1 MNIGING
8 INIKGD
14 KKKTLIRLVEI
25 LERKKF
31 KIFYSDT
38 LNKSFSK
45 TTYPNINKKNIS
57 IIDYVISFGGDG
69 TLLNTVSLIGK
80 SETKI
85 LGVNVGKLGFLSYD
99 VSEVFEQIIE
109 QIIKSNYTLE
119 KRSLVSI
126 SNKKEIIKKNFAL
139 NEISVIKKDSSSM
152 IKIHCY
158 INNKFICTYWS
169 DGLII
174 STPTGSTGY
183 SLSNGGSIVS
193 PESNVILLNP
203 IAPHN
208 INMRS
213 LVIPDNSNIKIDIEG
228 DNEVNL
234 SVDSRMYSISS
245 SNQIEI
251 SKADFTIKTIKFDDD
266 NFYKRLREKLFWGQ
280 DMRNKNINN

>member
-25 LERKKF
+25 LKRKKF
-31 KIFYSDT
+31 KIFFSET

-45 TTYPNINKKNIS
+45 MTYRNINQKNIS
-57 IIDYVISFGGDG
+57 IIDYIISFGGDG

-126 SNKKEIIKKNFAL
+126 SNKKETIKKNFAL

-183 SLSNGGSIVS
+183 SLSCGG
-193 PESNVILLNP
+193 PILAPDTKNLIITP
-203 IAPHN
+203 ISPHN
-208 INMRS
+208 LSLRS
-213 LVIPDNSNIKIDIEG
+213 IIIADDSKIKLKIENQGYNFLVSM
-228 DNEVNL
+228 
-234 SVDSRMYSISS
+234 DSRSYTFKGEQELI
-245 SNQIEI
+245 IKRAAF
-251 SKADFTIKTIKFDDD
+251 KANLIHPNNFDFFATLRKKLNWGFD
-266 NFYKRLREKLFWGQ
+266 LR
-280 DMRNKNINN
+280 N

>member
-25 LERKKF
+25 LKRKKF
-31 KIFYSDT
+31 KIFFSET

-45 TTYPNINKKNIS
+45 MTYRNINQKNIS
-57 IIDYVISFGGDG
+57 IIDYIISFGGDG

-158 INNKFICTYWS
+158 INNKFICNYWS

-183 SLSNGGSIVS
+183 SLSCGG
-193 PESNVILLNP
+193 PILAPDTKNLIITP
-203 IAPHN
+203 ISPHN
-208 INMRS
+208 LSLRS
-213 LVIPDNSNIKIDIEG
+213 IIIADDSKIKLKIENQGYNFLVSM
-228 DNEVNL
+228 
-234 SVDSRMYSISS
+234 DSRSYTFKGEQELI
-245 SNQIEI
+245 IKRAAF
-251 SKADFTIKTIKFDDD
+251 KANLIHPNNFDFFATLRKKLNWGFD
-266 NFYKRLREKLFWGQ
+266 LR
-280 DMRNKNINN
+280 N

>member
-25 LERKKF
+25 LKRKKF
-31 KIFYSDT
+31 KIFFSET

-45 TTYPNINKKNIS
+45 MTYRNINQKNIS
-57 IIDYVISFGGDG
+57 IIDYIISFGGDG

-126 SNKKEIIKKNFAL
+126 SNKKEIIKKSFAL

-183 SLSNGGSIVS
+183 SLSCGG
-193 PESNVILLNP
+193 PILAPDTKNLIITP
-203 IAPHN
+203 ISPHN
-208 INMRS
+208 LSLRS
-213 LVIPDNSNIKIDIEG
+213 IIIADDSKIKLKIENQGYNFLVSM
-228 DNEVNL
+228 
-234 SVDSRMYSISS
+234 DSRSYTFKGEQELI
-245 SNQIEI
+245 IKRAAF
-251 SKADFTIKTIKFDDD
+251 KANLIHPNNFDFFATLRKKLNWGFD
-266 NFYKRLREKLFWGQ
+266 LR
-280 DMRNKNINN
+280 N

>member
-8 INIKGD
+8 INIKGE
-14 KKKTLIRLVEI
+14 KKKILIRLVEI

-45 TTYPNINKKNIS
+45 ITYPNINQKNIS
-57 IIDYVISFGGDG
+57 IIDYFISFGGDG

-109 QIIKSNYTLE
+109 EIIRSNYTLE

-126 SNKKEIIKKNFAL
+126 SNKKEIIKNNFAL

-183 SLSNGGSIVS
+183 SLSCGG
-193 PESNVILLNP
+193 PILTPDTKNLIITP
-203 IAPHN
+203 ISPHN
-208 INMRS
+208 LSLRS
-213 LVIPDNSNIKIDIEG
+213 IIISDDSKIKLKIENQGYNFLVSM
-228 DNEVNL
+228 
-234 SVDSRMYSISS
+234 DSRSYTFKGEQELI
-245 SNQIEI
+245 IKRTPF
-251 SKADFTIKTIKFDDD
+251 KANLIHPNNFDFFATLRKKLNWGFD
-266 NFYKRLREKLFWGQ
+266 LR
-280 DMRNKNINN
+280 N

>member
-14 KKKTLIRLVEI
+14 KKKILIRLVEI
-25 LERKKF
+25 LKRKKF
-31 KIFYSDT
+31 KIFFSET

-45 TTYPNINKKNIS
+45 MTYRNINQKNIS
-57 IIDYVISFGGDG
+57 IIDYIISFGGDG

-183 SLSNGGSIVS
+183 SLSCGG
-193 PESNVILLNP
+193 PILAPDTKNLIITP
-203 IAPHN
+203 ISPHN
-208 INMRS
+208 LSLRS
-213 LVIPDNSNIKIDIEG
+213 IIIADDSKIKLKIENQGYNFLVSM
-228 DNEVNL
+228 
-234 SVDSRMYSISS
+234 DSRSYTFKGEQELI
-245 SNQIEI
+245 IKRAPF
-251 SKADFTIKTIKFDDD
+251 KANLIHPNNFDFFATLRKKLNWGFD
-266 NFYKRLREKLFWGQ
+266 LR
-280 DMRNKNINN
+280 N

>member
-25 LERKKF
+25 LKRKKF
-31 KIFYSDT
+31 KIFFSET

-45 TTYPNINKKNIS
+45 MTYRNINQKNIS
-57 IIDYVISFGGDG
+57 IIDYIISFGGDG

-80 SETKI
+80 SKTKI

-183 SLSNGGSIVS
+183 SLSCGG
-193 PESNVILLNP
+193 PILAPDTKNLIITP
-203 IAPHN
+203 ISPHN
-208 INMRS
+208 LSLRS
-213 LVIPDNSNIKIDIEG
+213 IIIADDSKIKLKIENQGYNFLVSM
-228 DNEVNL
+228 
-234 SVDSRMYSISS
+234 DSRSYTFKGEQELI
-245 SNQIEI
+245 IKRATF
-251 SKADFTIKTIKFDDD
+251 KANLIHPNNFDFFATLRKKLNWGFD
-266 NFYKRLREKLFWGQ
+266 LR
-280 DMRNKNINN
+280 N

>member
-25 LERKKF
+25 LKRKKF
-31 KIFYSDT
+31 KIFFSET

-45 TTYPNINKKNIS
+45 MTYRNINQKNIS
-57 IIDYVISFGGDG
+57 IIDYIISFGGDG

-126 SNKKEIIKKNFAL
+126 SNKKKIIKKSFAL

-183 SLSNGGSIVS
+183 SLSCGG
-193 PESNVILLNP
+193 PILAPNTKNLIITP
-203 IAPHN
+203 ISPHN
-208 INMRS
+208 LSLRS
-213 LVIPDNSNIKIDIEG
+213 IIIADDSKIKLKIENQGYNFLVSM
-228 DNEVNL
+228 
-234 SVDSRMYSISS
+234 DSRSYTFKGEQELI
-245 SNQIEI
+245 IKRAPF
-251 SKADFTIKTIKFDDD
+251 KANLIHPNNFDFFATLRKKLNWGFD
-266 NFYKRLREKLFWGQ
+266 LR
-280 DMRNKNINN
+280 N

>member
-25 LERKKF
+25 LKRKKF
-31 KIFYSDT
+31 KIFFSET

-45 TTYPNINKKNIS
+45 MTYKNINQKNIS
-57 IIDYVISFGGDG
+57 IIDYIISFGGDG

-183 SLSNGGSIVS
+183 SLSCGG
-193 PESNVILLNP
+193 PILAPDTKNLIITP
-203 IAPHN
+203 ISPHN
-208 INMRS
+208 LSLRS
-213 LVIPDNSNIKIDIEG
+213 IIIADDSKIKLKIENQGYNFLVSM
-228 DNEVNL
+228 
-234 SVDSRMYSISS
+234 DSRSYTFKGEQELI
-245 SNQIEI
+245 IKRAPF
-251 SKADFTIKTIKFDDD
+251 KANLIHPNNFDFFATLRKKLNWGFD
-266 NFYKRLREKLFWGQ
+266 LR
-280 DMRNKNINN
+280 N

>member
-14 KKKTLIRLVEI
+14 KKKILIRLVEI
-25 LERKKF
+25 LKRKKF
-31 KIFYSDT
+31 KIFFSET

-45 TTYPNINKKNIS
+45 MTYRNINQKNIS
-57 IIDYVISFGGDG
+57 IIDYIISFGGDG

-183 SLSNGGSIVS
+183 SLSCGG
-193 PESNVILLNP
+193 PILAPDTKNLIITP
-203 IAPHN
+203 ISPHN
-208 INMRS
+208 LSLRS
-213 LVIPDNSNIKIDIEG
+213 IIIADDSKIKLKIENQGYNFLVSM
-228 DNEVNL
+228 
-234 SVDSRMYSISS
+234 DSRSYTFKGEQELI
-245 SNQIEI
+245 IKRATF
-251 SKADFTIKTIKFDDD
+251 KANLIHPNNFDFFATLRKKLNWGFD
-266 NFYKRLREKLFWGQ
+266 LR
-280 DMRNKNINN
+280 N

>member
-14 KKKTLIRLVEI
+14 KKKILIRLVEI
-25 LERKKF
+25 LKRKKF
-31 KIFYSDT
+31 KIFFSET

-45 TTYPNINKKNIS
+45 MTYKNINQKNIS
-57 IIDYVISFGGDG
+57 IIDYIISFGGDG

-85 LGVNVGKLGFLSYD
+85 LGVNIGKLGFLSYD

-126 SNKKEIIKKNFAL
+126 SNKKEIIKKSFAL

-183 SLSNGGSIVS
+183 SLSCGGPILAPDTKNLIITPISPHNLSLRSIIISDDSIIKLKIENQDYNFLVS
-193 PESNVILLNP
+193 MDSRSYTFKGEQELIIK
-203 IAPHN
+203 IAPF
-208 INMRS
+208 
-213 LVIPDNSNIKIDIEG
+213 KA
-228 DNEVNL
+228 NL
-234 SVDSRMYSISS
+234 IHP
-245 SNQIEI
+245 NNF
-251 SKADFTIKTIKFDDD
+251 DFFATLRKKLNWGFD
-266 NFYKRLREKLFWGQ
+266 LR
-280 DMRNKNINN
+280 N

>member
-25 LERKKF
+25 LKRKKF
-31 KIFYSDT
+31 KIFFSKT

-45 TTYPNINKKNIS
+45 MTYKNINQKNIS
-57 IIDYVISFGGDG
+57 IIDYIISFGGDG

-126 SNKKEIIKKNFAL
+126 SNKKEIIKKSFAL

-183 SLSNGGSIVS
+183 SLSCGG
-193 PESNVILLNP
+193 PILAPDTKNLIITP
-203 IAPHN
+203 ISPHN
-208 INMRS
+208 LSLRS
-213 LVIPDNSNIKIDIEG
+213 IIIADDSKIKLKIENQGYNFLVSM
-228 DNEVNL
+228 
-234 SVDSRMYSISS
+234 DSRSYTFKGEQELI
-245 SNQIEI
+245 IKRAPF
-251 SKADFTIKTIKFDDD
+251 KANLIHPNNFDFFATLRKKLNWGFD
-266 NFYKRLREKLFWGQ
+266 LR
-280 DMRNKNINN
+280 N

>member
-8 INIKGD
+8 INIKGE

-31 KIFYSDT
+31 KIFFSEI

-45 TTYPNINKKNIS
+45 TTYSNINQKNIS

-109 QIIKSNYTLE
+109 EIISSNYILE

-126 SNKKEIIKKNFAL
+126 SNKKEIIRKNFAL

-183 SLSNGGSIVS
+183 SLSCGG
-193 PESNVILLNP
+193 PILDPNTKNLIITP
-203 IAPHN
+203 ISPHN
-208 INMRS
+208 LSLRS
-213 LVIPDNSNIKIDIEG
+213 IIISDDSKIRLKIENQDYNFLVSM
-228 DNEVNL
+228 
-234 SVDSRMYSISS
+234 DSRSYTFKGEQELI
-245 SNQIEI
+245 IKRAPF
-251 SKADFTIKTIKFDDD
+251 KANLIHPNNFDFFATLRKKLNWGFD
-266 NFYKRLREKLFWGQ
+266 LR
-280 DMRNKNINN
+280 N

>member
-25 LERKKF
+25 LKRKKF
-31 KIFYSDT
+31 KIFFSET

-45 TTYPNINKKNIS
+45 MTYRNINQKNIS
-57 IIDYVISFGGDG
+57 IIDYIISFGGDG

-183 SLSNGGSIVS
+183 SLSCGG
-193 PESNVILLNP
+193 PILAPDTKNLIITP
-203 IAPHN
+203 ISPHN
-208 INMRS
+208 LSLRS
-213 LVIPDNSNIKIDIEG
+213 IIIADDSKIKLKIENQGYNFLVSM
-228 DNEVNL
+228 
-234 SVDSRMYSISS
+234 DSRSYTFKGEQELI
-245 SNQIEI
+245 IKRAPF
-251 SKADFTIKTIKFDDD
+251 KANLIHPNNFDFFATLRKKLNWGFD
-266 NFYKRLREKLFWGQ
+266 LR
-280 DMRNKNINN
+280 N